1 MMKTVKNLV
10 SVIILTLSLYANAQE
25 KTFQVKVFGS
35 GDPILLFPGFTCT
48 GKVWESTV
56 QELSKNYQCHVFT
69 FAGFGDVPAIEK
81 PWLPKIKEGV
91 QEYILQNKIENTSII
106 GHSVGG
112 TLALWLATEENSFK
126 HLIIV
131 DALASTG
138 ALMMPDFKS
147 EYLVYD
153 SPYNKQML
161 AMSDIDFE
169 GMATQMANG
178 MAADKDKQIQIKDWM
193 LMADR
198 ETYVYGYTD
207 LLKLDLRQDL
217 EKITVPVT
225 ILAATEP
232 YGYEMAKST
241 YEKQYQNLRGY
252 DLKFAE
258 GSNHFIMY
266 DQPVWFL
273 QNLKTTLKKE
283 SF

>member
-1 MMKTVKNLV
+1 MKKIKNLV
-10 SVIILTLSLYANAQE
+10 FGIILAVSFSVNAQE
-25 KTFQVKVFGS
+25 KTFQVAVFGT
-35 GDPILLFPGFTCT
+35 GEPILFFPGFTCT
-48 GKVWESTV
+48 GEVWESAV

-81 PWLPKIKEGV
+81 PWLPKIKEGI
-91 QEYILQNKIENTSII
+91 QQYIQQKKLKNPSMV
-106 GHSVGG
+106 GHSLGG
-112 TLALWLATEENSFK
+112 ALALWLATESDSFK
-126 HLIIV
+126 NLIIV

-147 EYLVYD
+147 EYMVYD
-153 SPYNKQML
+153 SPYNQQML
-161 AMSDIDFE
+161 AMTDADFE
-169 GMATQMANG
+169 GMVTQMANG
-178 MAADKDKQIQIKDWM
+178 MAADKDKQLQIKNWM

-241 YEKQYQNLRGY
+241 YENQYKNLKEY

-258 GSNHFIMY
+258 GANHFIMY
-266 DQPVWFL
+266 DQPDWFL
-273 QNLKTTLKKE
+273 QNLKTALKTE
-283 SF
+283 AF

>member
-25 KTFQVKVFGS
+25 KTFQVEVFGS

-106 GHSVGG
+106 GHSLGG

-178 MAADKDKQIQIKDWM
+178 MAADKDKQTQIKDWM

-266 DQPVWFL
+266 DQPDWFL
-273 QNLKTTLKKE
+273 QNLKTSLKKE